1 MSALSEERIQE
12 IRVWFEERG
21 YELFWHE
28 HAGAWRAPYIP
39 QGHRIGSAD
48 YGSGTTALEAVEDA
62 KRRFEA
68 GQPKT
73 HVVEMTG
80 TVGAKATLSG
90 SAVIKT
96 DSDSA
101 EVVDSAQVN
110 LPSIDEKIATEQLG
124 FGWRIWFEPEPDGT
138 FTAVAGDYDTG
149 EVMRMSKGDS
159 YEDALLELG
168 ADLRPPSDEVRREQ
182 QAQRDADK

>member
-1 MSALSEERIQE
+1 LSEERIQE

-110 LPSIDEKIATEQLG
+110 LPSIDEKIATCGQVSPENGMESLARARLG
-124 FGWRIWFEPEPDGT
+124 VTLARGLPLLGLPI
-138 FTAVAGDYDTG
+138 FT
-149 EVMRMSKGDS
+149 R
-159 YEDALLELG
+159 
-168 ADLRPPSDEVRREQ
+168 
-182 QAQRDADK
+182 